1 MKEFRIIYRILSIL
15 RKSLELEEFDKL
27 LISNES
33 LNITIQEW
41 ARLINMLVSNGYVEG
56 IKIINT
62 DSSSYPIVVLLNP
75 TITLKGL
82 EYLEENN
89 MMKKACD
96 LAKGILQCQ

>member
-56 IKIINT
+56 IM
-62 DSSSYPIVVLLNP
+62 LML
-75 TITLKGL
+75 
-82 EYLEENN
+82 
-89 MMKKACD
+89 
-96 LAKGILQCQ
+96 